1 MSTCA
6 FKYTGKNSGGS
17 RKNAGLKLIEY
28 LQNKH
33 LSDEYIVAKLSEFWK
48 EDMPNGDQTTE
59 CIVPENTH
67 IKAEIQ
73 AVEELV
79 FAGKQIISHC
89 FGKDCQV
96 TKSQEDGNLLSS
108 GDVLAMVTG
117 SARDI
122 LSRERV
128 MLNLIQRLCGIATL
142 SRKYAKI
149 ANPFNVM
156 ILDTRKTTPG
166 LRLFEKYAV
175 AIGGSYNH
183 RLNLSDGILIKD
195 NHIIAAGS
203 ITGAIESAQ
212 KSNANLPLELEV
224 DNIDQ
229 IKEALKIG
237 VDGFLLDNMDAETIR
252 LAVSIIR
259 KSENGDDIFI
269 EASGGINLE
278 NIHPYLD
285 TGINAISIGAL
296 THRAIS
302 KDIRLEFIL

>member
-1 MSTCA
+1 M
-6 FKYTGKNSGGS
+6 
-17 RKNAGLKLIEY
+17 IEY
-28 LQNKH
+28 PQNKH
-33 LSDEYIVAKLSEFWK
+33 LSEEYIVKKISEFWK
-48 EDMPNGDQTTE
+48 EDMPSGDQTTE
-59 CIVPENTH
+59 CIVPENTR

-73 AVEELV
+73 AMEELV
-79 FAGKQIISHC
+79 FAGEKIIPHC
-89 FGKDCQV
+89 FGKECQI
-96 TKSQEDGNLLSS
+96 TINQEDGNLVSS
-108 GDVLAMVTG
+108 GDVLGMVTG
-117 SARDI
+117 SARYI

-128 MLNLIQRLCGIATL
+128 MLNLIQRLCGIATI
-142 SRKYAKI
+142 SSKYAKI

-195 NHIIAAGS
+195 NHVIAAGS
-203 ITGAIESAQ
+203 ITRAIESAQ
-212 KSNANLPLELEV
+212 KLNPNLPLEVEV

-229 IKEALKIG
+229 IKEAIKIG
-237 VDGFLLDNMDAETIR
+237 VDGLLLDNMDADTIR
-252 LAVSIIR
+252 LAVPIIR
-259 KSENGDDIFI
+259 KSNNGDDVFV
-269 EASGGINLE
+269 EASGGINIE

-296 THRAIS
+296 THQAIS

>member
-1 MSTCA
+1 M
-6 FKYTGKNSGGS
+6 
-17 RKNAGLKLIEY
+17 IEY
-28 LQNKH
+28 PQNKH
-33 LSDEYIVAKLSEFWK
+33 LSEEYIVKKISEFWK
-48 EDMPNGDQTTE
+48 EDMPSGDQTTE
-59 CIVPENTH
+59 CIVPENTR

-73 AVEELV
+73 AMEELV
-79 FAGKQIISHC
+79 FAGEKIIPHC
-89 FGKDCQV
+89 FGNECQI
-96 TKSQEDGNLLSS
+96 TINQEDGNLVSS
-108 GDVLAMVTG
+108 GDVLGMVTG
-117 SARDI
+117 SARYI

-128 MLNLIQRLCGIATL
+128 MLNLIQRLCGIATI
-142 SRKYAKI
+142 SSKYAKI

-195 NHIIAAGS
+195 NHVIAAGS
-203 ITGAIESAQ
+203 ITRAIESAQ
-212 KSNANLPLELEV
+212 KSNPNLPLEVEV

-229 IKEALKIG
+229 IKEAIKIG
-237 VDGFLLDNMDAETIR
+237 VDGLLLDNMDADTIR

-259 KSENGDDIFI
+259 KSKNGDDIFV
-269 EASGGINLE
+269 EASGGINIE

-296 THRAIS
+296 THQAIS

>member
-1 MSTCA
+1 MI
-6 FKYTGKNSGGS
+6 K
-17 RKNAGLKLIEY
+17 Y

-59 CIVPENTH
+59 CIISENVS

-73 AVEELV
+73 AVDALV
-79 FAGKQIISHC
+79 FAGKEIIPHC

-96 TKSQEDGNLLSS
+96 TINQEDGDLLSS
-108 GDVLAMVTG
+108 GDVLGMVTG
-117 SARDI
+117 PARDI

-142 SRKYAKI
+142 SHEYAEI
-149 ANPFNVM
+149 AKPSNVK

-175 AIGGSYNH
+175 AIGGAFNH

-195 NHIIAAGS
+195 NHIVAAGS
-203 ITGAIESAQ
+203 VTNAIISAR
-212 KSNANLPLELEV
+212 KKGIHLPLELEV
-224 DNIDQ
+224 DNFDQ
-229 IKEALKIG
+229 IHEALKTG
-237 VDGFLLDNMDAETIR
+237 VDGFLLDNMKPETIR
-252 LAVSIIR
+252 SAVSIIR
-259 KSENGDDIFI
+259 ASQNGEDVFI
-269 EASGGINLE
+269 EASGGITLE

-296 THRAIS
+296 THQAVS
-302 KDIRLEFIL
+302 KNIRLDFIS

>member
-1 MSTCA
+1 M
-6 FKYTGKNSGGS
+6 
-17 RKNAGLKLIEY
+17 
-28 LQNKH
+28 
-33 LSDEYIVAKLSEFWK
+33 AKLLEYWD
-48 EDMPNGDQTTE
+48 EDMPTGDQTTE
-59 CIVPENTH
+59 CVISKNVH

-73 AVEELV
+73 AMEELV
-79 FAGKQIISHC
+79 FAGKEIIPHC

-96 TKSQEDGNLLSS
+96 TINQEDGNLLSS
-108 GDVLAMVTG
+108 GDVLGMVAG

-149 ANPFNVM
+149 ANPFNVI

-166 LRLFEKYAV
+166 LRLFEKCAV
-175 AIGGSYNH
+175 AIGGGYNH

-203 ITGAIESAQ
+203 LIGAIKSAQ
-212 KSNANLPLELEV
+212 KSSTNLPLELEV

-237 VDGFLLDNMDAETIR
+237 VDGFLLDNMDADTVR
-252 LAVSIIR
+252 VAVSIIR

-269 EASGGINLE
+269 EASGGINIE
-278 NIHPYLD
+278 NIQPYLD
-285 TGINAISIGAL
+285 TGINAISIGAI
-296 THRAIS
+296 THHAVS